1 MFVSKKLSKYD
12 SKYWTEAVKTQRSTI
27 NLRFLT
33 DEQERQITFSIVME
47 VKKVC
52 DFVER
57 DVSVED
63 STMEPLLESI
73 DRLLTST
80 EAPTETDAGTP
91 ADPASASG
99 AGPSGTATESVM
111 PNRLVREFI
120 AESEALHGWPYLPIV
135 PVSAATDTDMGLAT
149 DEDDL
154 QDDELTQ
161 QCSQKVLELQEKL
174 DQYTGD
180 DSLNDLDFLEELPE
194 ELVGMWMDNIATCQD
209 AVTDAAEKTA
219 KEKQAFELID
229 EEANEVE
236 EVTRVTRSDTTPIP
250 RKKKMTKQQKD
261 DIEARKV
268 LAQKSVAEAE
278 ALEKER
284 LDESIEQ
291 LRKARE

>member
-1 MFVSKKLSKYD
+1 MFVSKKLSKWD

-27 NLRFLT
+27 NLRYLT
-33 DEQERQITFSIVME
+33 DDQERQITFSIVNE
-47 VKKVC
+47 VKKLC
-52 DFVER
+52 NFEER
-57 DVSVED
+57 DVSVEA
-63 STMEPLLESI
+63 STMDPLLETI

-99 AGPSGTATESVM
+99 AGPSGTATE
-111 PNRLVREFI
+111 NALVREFI
-120 AESEALHGWPYLPIV
+120 AEAEALHGSTEVVV

-180 DSLNDLDFLEELPE
+180 DPMNDLDFLEELPE
-194 ELVGMWMDNIATCQD
+194 ELVGLWMDNIATCQD

-268 LAQKSVAEAE
+268 LAQKSLAEAE